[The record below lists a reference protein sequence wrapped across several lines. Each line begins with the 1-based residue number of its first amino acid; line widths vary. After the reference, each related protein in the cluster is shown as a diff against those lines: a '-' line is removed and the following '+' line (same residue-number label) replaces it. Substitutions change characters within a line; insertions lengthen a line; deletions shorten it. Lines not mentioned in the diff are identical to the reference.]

1 MLVLIGLA
9 GALYYAT
16 SLMSYEW
23 RWNRVPQYF
32 AYQAEEAQRAA
43 EHSTI
48 IELVRKGDSA
58 EVVLRGEDGNEQRV
72 TVAGNS
78 LQLAE
83 GDEVDEGDVIG
94 VNRHWAAGPL
104 LWGLWTTVW
113 LSLVSGVLGLIIGL
127 ATGLCRLSNNPTL
140 RDLSTL
146 YVELVRKGDTAEVL
160 LRGDDGNEQR
170 VSGAGNSLQLAE
182 GDEVDEG
189 DVIGVNRHWAAGPL
203 LWGLWTTVWL
213 SLVSG
218 VLGLII
224 GLVTGL
230 CRLSNNPTLRDLST
244 LYVELVRGT
253 PLLVQIFIFY
263 FFIGTVLNLSR
274 EFAGIAALSL
284 FTGAYVAEIIRS
296 GVQSIAR
303 GQNEAARSLGLNGS
317 QSMRYVVLP
326 QAFKRVLPP
335 LAGQFISL
343 VKDTSLVSVIAI
355 TELLKSGREVI
366 TTSFSPFEILFCVAG
381 LYLLINLPLSHFAS
395 RLERRLAQS
404 D

>member
-1 MLVLIGLA
+1 MIKQKKAQWPWHVLTVLVLIGLA
-9 GALYYAT
+9 GGLYYAT

-32 AYQAEEAQRAA
+32 VYHAEESHRAA
-43 EHSTI
+43 DISTVS
-48 IELVRKGDSA
+48 EVLHKGGQT
-58 EVVLRGEDGNEQRV
+58 EIVLRNDAGNEQHLIV
-72 TVAGNS
+72 DDNSVQVSQGDDVA
-78 LQLAE
+78 
-83 GDEVDEGDVIG
+83 EGDVIG
-94 VNRHWAAGPL
+94 MTRHWEAGPL
-104 LWGLWTTVW
+104 VWGLWTTLW
-113 LSLVSGVLGLIIGL
+113 LSVVAGVLGLIIGL
-127 ATGLCRLSNNPTL
+127 FAGLCRLSNNPTL
-140 RDLSTL
+140 RDLS
-146 YVELVRKGDTAEVL
+146 
-160 LRGDDGNEQR
+160 
-170 VSGAGNSLQLAE
+170 S
-182 GDEVDEG
+182 
-189 DVIGVNRHWAAGPL
+189 
-203 LWGLWTTVWL
+203 
-213 SLVSG
+213 
-218 VLGLII
+218 
-224 GLVTGL
+224 
-230 CRLSNNPTLRDLST
+230 

-284 FTGAYVAEIIRS
+284 FTGAYVAEIIRA

-303 GQNEAARSLGLNGS
+303 GQTEAARSLGLNAG
-317 QSMRYVVLP
+317 QAMRHVVLP

-343 VKDTSLVSVIAI
+343 VKDTSLVSVISI

-381 LYLLINLPLSHFAS
+381 LYLLINLPLSKIAS

>member
-1 MLVLIGLA
+1 MKHKKAQWPWHVLTVLVLIGLA

-32 AYQAEEAQRAA
+32 AYQAEDTQRATDI
-43 EHSTI
+43 STV
-48 IELVRKGDSA
+48 IELARKGSSA
-58 EVVLRGEDGNEQRV
+58 EITLRNDAGDEQHL
-72 TVAGNS
+72 TVDENS
-78 LQLAE
+78 LQFAQGDDVAE
-83 GDEVDEGDVIG
+83 GDVVG
-94 VNRHWAAGPL
+94 VTRHWAAGPL
-104 LWGLWTTVW
+104 LWGLWTTLW
-113 LSLVSGVLGLIIGL
+113 LSVVSGILGL
-127 ATGLCRLSNNPTL
+127 
-140 RDLSTL
+140 
-146 YVELVRKGDTAEVL
+146 V
-160 LRGDDGNEQR
+160 
-170 VSGAGNSLQLAE
+170 
-182 GDEVDEG
+182 
-189 DVIGVNRHWAAGPL
+189 
-203 LWGLWTTVWL
+203 
-213 SLVSG
+213 
-218 VLGLII
+218 I

-230 CRLSNNPTLRDLST
+230 CRLSSNPTLRDLSSI
-244 LYVELVRGT
+244 YVELVRGT

-263 FFIGTVLNLSR
+263 FFIGTVMNLSR

-303 GQNEAARSLGLNGS
+303 GQNEAARSLGLSSG
-317 QSMRYVVLP
+317 QSMRHVVLP

-381 LYLLINLPLSHFAS
+381 LYLLINLPLSKIAS